1 MNLGPGCGV
10 TDGMDVYLLPRRDG
24 SFFLYAGV
32 SAKTW
37 SEPSRDTP
45 VAQKLLAYARGAYA
59 WATRSRREKE
69 LLMKSLGELQHEPVR
84 ILHPSS
90 MTEERARG
98 IYRDLLEDAIQKHR
112 KWMIV
117 NTAALPATVPLSLV
131 PGPNVI
137 LGYLAWRSVTHYR
150 TKQSAERAATLAIDF
165 VPEPVLAELEDI
177 VRNQTLFRRRWR
189 IRRLG
194 SKLGLG
200 HLDEAYA

>member
-1 MNLGPGCGV
+1 
-10 TDGMDVYLLPRRDG
+10 MDVYLLPRRDG

-37 SEPSRDTP
+37 SEPSRDASAAHEVVT
-45 VAQKLLAYARGAYA
+45 YARGAYA

-69 LLMKSLGELQHEPVR
+69 LLMKSLGELEHEPVR
-84 ILHPSS
+84 ILYPSS
-90 MTEERARG
+90 MTEARARG

-117 NTAALPATVPLSLV
+117 DTAALPVTVPLSLV

-150 TKQSAERAATLAIDF
+150 TKQAAERAAKRPIDF
-165 VPEPVLAELEDI
+165 VPEPVLAELEDV
-177 VRNQTLFRRRWR
+177 VRNRTRFRRRRR

-194 SKLGLG
+194 TKLGLDD
-200 HLDEAYA
+200 LEDAYA